1 MNLLEEMFS
10 PKTHFIKENYDS
22 IYLLNYNQPYSELL
36 GIQYIYCLG
45 LNETIVP
52 KEFKNTHLLLIKK
65 HSPSIIQQPMMT

>member
-36 GIQYIYCLG
+36 KIQYIY
-45 LNETIVP
+45 
-52 KEFKNTHLLLIKK
+52 
-65 HSPSIIQQPMMT
+65 S